1 MSEHA
6 EFVAERIDR
15 YLAINGH
22 KTTAAKITAIR
33 TAYGRQWRRHLSVP
47 TTLTSLDVAD
57 GVDLLLSR
65 LLDQA
70 QDYYDATTPAAGG
83 KTQPAAHYYL
93 EGERA

>member
-22 KTTAAKITAIR
+22 KTVGAKIVAIR
-33 TAYGRQWRRHLSVP
+33 TTYGRQWRRHLAVP

-70 QDYYDATTPAAGG
+70 QAYYDATTPAAAG
-83 KTQPAAHYYL
+83 KTQPTAHYL
-93 EGERA
+93 KGAKP